1 MCLYH
6 QAYPTGNHW
15 SPVRWCSFAD
25 ALSSGLRITGAHT
38 IRIGLSKVTG
48 CRRESMLLLMLSRR
62 GWTLSAGRILS
73 YRSNE
78 VAGAYSEVA
87 LLVSKAVVVLIEY
100 IISGRS
106 SDMNEFDARHI
117 DNTPIPQSTVRPSQ
131 RARRACRVF
140 ACQMSSL
147 RERGRAPPLAV
158 VGV

>member
-1 MCLYH
+1 
-6 QAYPTGNHW
+6 
-15 SPVRWCSFAD
+15 
-25 ALSSGLRITGAHT
+25 
-38 IRIGLSKVTG
+38 
-48 CRRESMLLLMLSRR
+48 MLLLMLSRR

-131 RARRACRVF
+131 RAQRACRVF